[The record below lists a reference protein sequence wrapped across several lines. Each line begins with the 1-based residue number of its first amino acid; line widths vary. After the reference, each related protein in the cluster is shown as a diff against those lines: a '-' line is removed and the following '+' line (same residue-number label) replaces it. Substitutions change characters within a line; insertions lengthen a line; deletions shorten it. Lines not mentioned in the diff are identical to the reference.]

1 MDRVLDTQ
9 NFRLD
14 LRDGTSTST
23 MLKGCIDPFLN
34 AGYNVWGDNA
44 FVSVEMLRYMREHD
58 TNFAGTTRTTYG
70 FPQQLIKPE
79 KEEDMQQMGQWRWL
93 MADPGLLAA
102 YWCDVGFVKLM
113 SNHHTSA
120 AGMVLRRV
128 SGQADREERAA
139 P

>member
-1 MDRVLDTQ
+1 
-9 NFRLD
+9 
-14 LRDGTSTST
+14 

-102 YWCDVGFVKLM
+102 YWCGVGFVKLM